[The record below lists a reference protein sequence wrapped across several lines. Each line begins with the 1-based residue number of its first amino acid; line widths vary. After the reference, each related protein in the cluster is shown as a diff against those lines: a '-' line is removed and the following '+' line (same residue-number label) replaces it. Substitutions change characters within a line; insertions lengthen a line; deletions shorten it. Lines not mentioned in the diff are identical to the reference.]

1 MIITEN
7 SITMKAGVGVI
18 VILAAVMGAVNIRKY
33 KRAVQNIV
41 LRRPLLKCVIKI
53 VYWIS
58 LLLYGMI

>member
-1 MIITEN
+1 
-7 SITMKAGVGVI
+7 MKAGVGVI

>member
-7 SITMKAGVGVI
+7 SITMKAGVGAI